1 MLVDSAT
8 EWTAS
13 DLRAER
19 ARQQVPIYILAGRLR
34 VHPFHLGQLL
44 NERRVLMPRMA
55 GKIARALGLP
65 SRPGDAA
72 S

>member
-19 ARQQVPIYILAGRLR
+19 ARQQVPIFILAGRLGA
-34 VHPFHLGQLL
+34 HPFRVGQLL
-44 NERRVLMPRMA
+44 NERRPLTPRMA
-55 GKIARALGLP
+55 SKIARALGLP

-72 S
+72 P